1 MHRRDKTGHL
11 SVCDHP
17 LHRPLVF
24 EETDAKSFCHSG
36 GAGCFSTPTDYCRKR
51 LSQNSPL
58 TTIFSL
64 TYNITL
70 EILAVLLNDGTSP
83 TTGKQLL
90 QKSTV
95 DEMFRNQIEHLPSL
109 TEKRFPDAKPELTNP
124 SIGTYPTVEGDRQ
137 GWGLSFLISGG
148 KTGRSLST
156 AHWTGL
162 PNLFWWCDRE
172 QGVAGIV
179 CTQIL
184 PFGDRHSFKLWTDV
198 ETGVYKGIGRGKL

>member
-1 MHRRDKTGHL
+1 MK
-11 SVCDHP
+11 P
-17 LHRPLVF
+17 
-24 EETDAKSFCHSG
+24 
-36 GAGCFSTPTDYCRKR
+36 
-51 LSQNSPL
+51 
-58 TTIFSL
+58 
-64 TYNITL
+64 

-95 DEMFRNQIEHLPSL
+95 NEMFRNQIAHLPPL
-109 TEKRFPDAKPELTNP
+109 TEKPFPDAKPELTNP
-124 SIGTYPTVEGDRQ
+124 SVGVYPTVEGDRQ

-148 KTGRSLST
+148 NTGRSLST

-162 PNLFWWCDRE
+162 PNMFWWCDRE

-184 PFGDRHSFKLWTDV
+184 PFGDRHSFKLWLDV
-198 ETGVYKGIGRGKL
+198 ETEVYKGIGRGKL